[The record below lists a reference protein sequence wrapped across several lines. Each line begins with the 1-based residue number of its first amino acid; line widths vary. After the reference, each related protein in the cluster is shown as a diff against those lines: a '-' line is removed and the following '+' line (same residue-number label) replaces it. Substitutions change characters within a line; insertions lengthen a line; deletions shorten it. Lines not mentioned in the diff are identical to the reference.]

1 MVAVGL
7 KACVFATVVT
17 ALLFGQGCLIGYW
30 LGPCGMPVSIALGVA
45 EGNLAARWFLWRMKR
60 CGR

>member
-1 MVAVGL
+1 L

-17 ALLFGQGCLIGYW
+17 ALLFGQGYFIGWW
-30 LGPCGMPVSIALGVA
+30 LGPWGALLSIALGFT